1 MKDFLSSFADSSQ
14 LESGYRN
21 KKASAVFPEIP
32 IMRFSVLAL
41 LPLVCGV
48 AFAAEEPLKLVK
60 TIPLKG
66 VDGKL
71 DHLAVDAKGEM
82 LYVANKPNN
91 TLDVVDLKSGKMV
104 KQIADQGKVSG
115 VCVADDL
122 GLVFVSNGAGVCNA
136 FKIKDFES
144 AFSAKAPG
152 ADNVH
157 YCPDAKMVFVG
168 HGEKLTIADAKTGEI
183 KNTIALPGAIH
194 GFALDSKLKKAF
206 TVLTKPSVIA
216 VVDLAKGEVTEK
228 FPLTKSDAGSPIAYD
243 AEHSKLFVGCPKKPM
258 LIVFDSKT
266 GKELEGIEIPGGVD
280 DVHFDAKLDRVY
292 ASCGDGFLTVIGKKA
307 KSEKYEVL
315 AKLETPKFCRTC
327 VFADGKLYLGV
338 PKGDGREGP
347 EVRVYEAK

>member
-1 MKDFLSSFADSSQ
+1 MLSPEGPFAIAFE
-14 LESGYRN
+14 LR
-21 KKASAVFPEIP
+21 PEVPMI
-32 IMRFSVLAL
+32 RLKVLAL
-41 LPLVCGV
+41 LPLLCGV
-48 AFAAEEPLKLVK
+48 AFAADEPLKLMK

-91 TLDVVDLKSGKMV
+91 TLDVVDLKSGKLV

-122 GLVFVSNGAGVCNA
+122 GMVYVGNGAGVCNA
-136 FKIKDFES
+136 FKGKDFEV
-144 AFSAKAPG
+144 AFTAKAPG

-183 KNTIALPGAIH
+183 KTTIALPGSIH
-194 GFALDSKLKKAF
+194 GFALDSKNKKAYA
-206 TVLTKPSVIA
+206 VLTKPSIIA
-216 VVDLAKGEVTEK
+216 VIDLAKGEVTEK

-258 LIVFDSKT
+258 LIAFDSKT
-266 GKELEGIEIPGGVD
+266 GKELEAIEIPGGVD
-280 DVHFDAKLDRVY
+280 DVHYDAKLDRVY
-292 ASCGDGFLTVIGKKA
+292 ASCGDGFLAVIGKKA
-307 KSEKYEVL
+307 KGEKYEVI
-315 AKLETPKFCRTC
+315 AKLETPKSSRTC

-338 PKGDGREGP
+338 PKGDGRDGP
-347 EVRVYEAK
+347 EVRIYGAK